1 MKPRPN
7 QQFLAMQGDRLLG
20 RSFLPGGRAT
30 GLDPS
35 FGPSPVGKQA
45 APEVTPPASDAASLS
60 DNVRVIVRL
69 VSEAEQI
76 SDGEVISRAVCHY
89 AEHHVGL
96 PGLLDN
102 FDRPAVSRHANRE
115 LPDLQFVDDCLVGLP
130 DFPRSRTR
138 FGVTAR

>member
-1 MKPRPN
+1 MTRSAS

-20 RSFLPGGRAT
+20 RSFLPT
-30 GLDPS
+30 S
-35 FGPSPVGKQA
+35 SPVGKQA
-45 APEVTPPASDAASLS
+45 ASEAGGVTSDAADLS

-89 AEHHVGL
+89 AECHVGL

-102 FDRPAVSRHANRE
+102 FDRPAVSRHANSHV
-115 LPDLQFVDDCLVGLP
+115 PGLQQLVDGCLVDLP
-130 DFPRSRTR
+130 DFSRSRTR
-138 FGVTAR
+138 FGVSAR